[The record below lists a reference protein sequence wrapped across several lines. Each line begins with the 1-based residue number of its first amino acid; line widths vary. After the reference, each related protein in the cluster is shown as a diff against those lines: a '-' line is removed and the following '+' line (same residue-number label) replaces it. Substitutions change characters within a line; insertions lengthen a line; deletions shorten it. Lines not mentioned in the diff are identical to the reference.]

1 MRAALK
7 NLISVVWTSVSLEG
21 SSIIQELL
29 SILRLSLADA
39 AEALEG
45 RAGAAKDTLRSVEQG
60 VQEGERDS
68 LGRSKQRLEEEE
80 DPKVAWEH
88 GMETVKGA
96 GTTVI
101 GATQAASA
109 SLQETAEKTT
119 SRLEDALNK
128 VRSLKML
135 YQLRSHC
142 P

>member
-1 MRAALK
+1 M
-7 NLISVVWTSVSLEG
+7 EG
-21 SSIIQELL
+21 SSILQEFF

-45 RAGAAKDTLRSVEQG
+45 KAGAAKDTLRSVEKG

-68 LGRSKQRLEEEE
+68 LGRSKEKLEEEK

-88 GMETVKGA
+88 GMDTVKGA

-101 GATQAASA
+101 GATQSASA
-109 SLQETAEKTT
+109 GLQETAEKTT

-128 VRSLKML
+128 VLWLKPL
-135 YQLRSHC
+135 YQLCSRC
-142 P
+142 A

>member
-1 MRAALK
+1 M
-7 NLISVVWTSVSLEG
+7 EG

-45 RAGAAKDTLRSVEQG
+45 KAGAAKDTLRSVEKG

-68 LGRSKQRLEEEE
+68 LGRSKQRLEEEK
-80 DPKVAWEH
+80 DPKVAWQH
-88 GMETVKGA
+88 GMETVTGA

-101 GATQAASA
+101 GATQAAGA
-109 SLQETAEKTT
+109 SLQETAEKTS

-128 VRSLKML
+128 VRWLKPI
-135 YQLRSHC
+135 YQLCSRC

>member
-1 MRAALK
+1 M
-7 NLISVVWTSVSLEG
+7 EG

-39 AEALEG
+39 AEVLEG
-45 RAGAAKDTLRSVEQG
+45 KAGAAKDTLRSVEKG
-60 VQEGERDS
+60 VQEGERDT
-68 LGRSKQRLEEEE
+68 LGRSKQRLEEEK
-80 DPKVAWEH
+80 DPKVAWQH

-101 GATQAASA
+101 GATQAAGA

-128 VRSLKML
+128 VRWLKPL
-135 YQLRSHC
+135 HQLCSRC
-142 P
+142 V